1 MLRAACC
8 NCEAGCIKN
17 LDPQHT
23 THNIQLNK
31 MAKEHQYK
39 TNLVWAGNKGSG
51 TMDYRSYD
59 RDFVVSIENKQPISG
74 SSDSVFLGD
83 KTKYNPE
90 DLLLSSISS
99 CHMLWYLHLCSK
111 NDIVVMEYKDNAVG
125 TMIENADGSGQ
136 FKEVLLQ
143 PEVLIS
149 KKEQI
154 DLANSLHEEANK
166 MCFIANSLNFPVR
179 HSSVCKGS
187 N

>member
-1 MLRAACC
+1 
-8 NCEAGCIKN
+8 
-17 LDPQHT
+17 
-23 THNIQLNK
+23 

-39 TNLVWAGNKGSG
+39 TNLVWTGNKGSG

-59 RDFVVSIENKQPISG
+59 RNFIVSIEHKQQILG
-74 SSDSVFLGD
+74 SSDSSFMGD

-111 NDIVVMEYKDNAVG
+111 NDIVVLEYKDNAVG
-125 TMIENADGSGQ
+125 TMIESADGSGH

-143 PEVLIS
+143 PDILIS

-154 DLANSLHEEANK
+154 EQANTLHEEANK
-166 MCFIANSLNFPVR
+166 MCFIANSLNFPIK
-179 HSSVCKGS
+179 HSPSCKA
-187 N
+187 NQ